1 MHAWAIATAAM
12 VAAGC
17 GLVGTLLVV
26 RRMSLLGDAIS
37 HAMLPGIVVAVLAGG
52 RPGGLLVLVGAVVAA
67 LLTVWLT
74 QVLRTEGG
82 LAEDAGA
89 GVAFTTLF
97 ALGVV
102 MVTAAASRIDL
113 DPACVLHGVLELV
126 PFDTVPVLGVEV
138 PRAFLTATAVF
149 VLLAV
154 AAIATWKMQVF
165 TAFDTEAAR
174 AAGVPVAAVTTGLL
188 IATSLATVAGF
199 EAVGAILVVAMLV
212 VPAATAELLS
222 RRLHRIAVLAI
233 LLGVAAAGIGYLVA
247 WWCNTSAAGMIA
259 VVWPCGC
266 ALWVLGIVGPTLPLP
281 HAAKAKAYNEDAHA
295 TGGITNRRSGRP
307 ITLPPPAP
315 GVVSALVQ
323 AQSLV
328 IADGHESI
336 RIVRVEGD
344 APCLLGVRVGNH
356 LQRLA
361 RAHVP
366 DTHRLVGGTRGNHA
380 AIGRGGHAQYPRRV
394 PRHRGDLQAGAQLVQ
409 INVRIIRARDEVRA
423 IGREGERAHVGRV
436 PLKALRDELRL
447 DVKHV
452 HAALGCAARD
462 VPAVGRHR
470 DAHDKFVSARG
481 HREEPL
487 AARRAPHVDVPW
499 LCA

>member
-17 GLVGTLLVV
+17 ALVGTLLVV

-37 HAMLPGIVVAVLAGG
+37 HALLPGIVVAVLAGG

-74 QVLRTEGG
+74 QMLRTEGG

-102 MVTAAASRIDL
+102 MVTAVASRVDL
-113 DPACVLHGVLELV
+113 DPDCVLHGVLELV

-165 TAFDTEAAR
+165 TAFDAEAAR

-259 VVWPCGC
+259 VV
-266 ALWVLGIVGPTLPLP
+266 LGGE
-281 HAAKAKAYNEDAHA
+281 Y
-295 TGGITNRRSGRP
+295 
-307 ITLPPPAP
+307 
-315 GVVSALVQ
+315 
-323 AQSLV
+323 
-328 IADGHESI
+328 
-336 RIVRVEGD
+336 
-344 APCLLGVRVGNH
+344 LLGVCFAPVDGLLSRACHRGWFQWRVACEDRLAACWRHEEMVFQGKVVPALHRPTLGEH
-356 LQRLA
+356 LADGWLAFTGRLA
-361 RAHVP
+361 RGPRGWTLTGRGREQAETVVRS
-366 DTHRLVGGTRGNHA
+366 HRLWETWLGRHAELPLDHLHPPAEWIEHHLGADVRRRIEAEVGTRASDPH
-380 AIGRGGHAQYPRRV
+380 GRSIP
-394 PRHRGDLQAGAQLVQ
+394 P
-409 INVRIIRARDEVRA
+409 
-423 IGREGERAHVGRV
+423 
-436 PLKALRDELRL
+436 
-447 DVKHV
+447 
-452 HAALGCAARD
+452 
-462 VPAVGRHR
+462 
-470 DAHDKFVSARG
+470 
-481 HREEPL
+481 EP
-487 AARRAPHVDVPW
+487 
-499 LCA
+499 